1 MSEIKRFP
9 ALNHGNY
16 TEWSIRMEAV
26 LVRADLW
33 DLITGDEALKK
44 DESDE
49 EKLKDFRR
57 RQATRKAEMVLRVE
71 DSQLAHMSDTDPKTI
86 WD

>member
-1 MSEIKRFP
+1 
-9 ALNHGNY
+9 
-16 TEWSIRMEAV
+16 MEAI

-33 DLITGDEALKK
+33 DLVTGDKVLK
-44 DESDE
+44 SDE
-49 EKLKDFRR
+49 TDEKKLKVFRR

-71 DSQLAHMSDTDPKTI
+71 DSQLAHMSNTDPKTI